1 MNDAWTLA
9 PWADVLYAC
18 DGQWWDAKRP
28 RSDDAFGGLRCSQDE
43 HACARHGLDF
53 VPSKVGAGLC
63 LESWVINQGL
73 NSGYQAMNLAYH
85 FGASRMLLLGFDMQ
99 RTNGRS
105 HWFGDH
111 PGKLNVPSPYD
122 EFVKRF
128 GPLAKDLDA
137 QGVQVVN
144 CSTSTALECFPRGHI
159 FEELELS

>member
-1 MNDAWTLA
+1 M
-9 PWADVLYAC
+9 
-18 DGQWWDAKRP
+18 
-28 RSDDAFGGLRCSQDE
+28 
-43 HACARHGLDF
+43 
-53 VPSKVGAGLC
+53 
-63 LESWVINQGL
+63 INQGL

-85 FGASRMLLLGFDMQ
+85 FGATRMLLLGFDMQ